1 MHSRYVPSA
10 STRERHPQASFLAWK
25 VMLEAGL
32 QGVCRVAFAELALQT
47 SQNCYVNNI
56 IISLGVLVR
65 HTRQPGLLFHPPAG
79 LKLSARFHTMSL
91 ALCFRFHF
99 LCRRVFATTNHYLL
113 RICGYLRWRKVATI
127 TSAPGVLFTTM
138 MTGHSLLRY
147 SKLCILLTVIFYV

>member
-1 MHSRYVPSA
+1 
-10 STRERHPQASFLAWK
+10 
-25 VMLEAGL
+25 MLEAGL

-47 SQNCYVNNI
+47 SQNRYVNNI

-79 LKLSARFHTMSL
+79 LELSARFHTMSL

-113 RICGYLRWRKVATI
+113 RICKAIYA
-127 TSAPGVLFTTM
+127 GV
-138 MTGHSLLRY
+138 R
-147 SKLCILLTVIFYV
+147 